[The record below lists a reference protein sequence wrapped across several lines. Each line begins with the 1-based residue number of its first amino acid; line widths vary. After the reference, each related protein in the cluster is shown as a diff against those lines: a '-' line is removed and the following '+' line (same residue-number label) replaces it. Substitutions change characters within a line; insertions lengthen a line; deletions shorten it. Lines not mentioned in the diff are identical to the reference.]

1 MVLPPEAALWAE
13 GANIQRLVK
22 PDGVDLLPTFDLA
35 LAALADWRAAH
46 T

>member
-13 GANIQRLVK
+13 GAGIQRLVK